1 MQRRTN
7 LLWGFVVLALSL
19 LVLARALG
27 YVPDGML
34 DMILRA
40 SPVLLL
46 LGGLSI
52 LLRNRVPFSGVI
64 ALALSGVVVAGI
76 VTTAYSTRATQ
87 QSTDHQHV
95 IAQELG
101 DNLSLLRLRIQTLDT
116 DVDLLGT
123 LTSSV
128 GGQFVGSSDNRID
141 ISYEELADN
150 SATLTLREVRETGAF
165 PRLETMGRGT
175 LHLELPPN
183 VPLDVE
189 FLGQDGSVVLNMGA
203 TALERLNLT
212 AERGDVVV
220 TLPAYEPLFSVAQE
234 SLGTLTVNN
243 GDLALFIPTNVGA
256 RLTLDRGGSGIQ
268 PQFDP
273 NVYNYLVG
281 DVLEAR
287 NINTAQIVSDY
298 ILRVPRGL
306 IRIEVPS

>member
-27 YVPDGML
+27 YVSDGLL
-34 DMILRA
+34 DLLLRA

-52 LLRNRVPFSGVI
+52 LLRHRVPFSGVI
-64 ALALSGVVVAGI
+64 ALALSGVIVAGI

-87 QSTDHQHV
+87 QSTDQQQV
-95 IAQELG
+95 ISQQLG
-101 DNLSLLRLRIQTLDT
+101 SNLSLLRLRIQTLDT

-150 SATLTLREVRETGAF
+150 SATLTLREVRESGAF
-165 PRLETMGRGT
+165 PLLETMGRGK
-175 LHLELPPN
+175 LNLELPPN

-220 TLPAYEPLFSVAQE
+220 TLPAYEPLFSNLQE

-243 GDLALFIPTNVGA
+243 GNLALFIPTNVGA
-256 RLTLDRGGSGIQ
+256 RLTLDRGGSGVQ

-281 DVLEAR
+281 DILEAR

-298 ILRVPRGL
+298 TLRVPRGL

>member
-7 LLWGFVVLALSL
+7 LLWGFVVLAISL

-27 YVPDGML
+27 YVSDGLL

-52 LLRNRVPFSGVI
+52 LLRNRVPLSGLI
-64 ALALSGVVVAGI
+64 ALALSGVIVAGI

-87 QSTDHQHV
+87 QSTDQQQV

-150 SATLTLREVRETGAF
+150 SATLTLREIRESGAF
-165 PRLETMGRGT
+165 PMLETMGRGS

-189 FLGQDGSVVLNMGA
+189 FLGEDGSVVLNMGA

-220 TLPAYEPLFSVAQE
+220 TLPAYEPLFSVSNE

-243 GDLALFIPTNVGA
+243 GNLAMFIPTNVGA

-273 NVYNYLVG
+273 NLYNYLVG
-281 DVLEAR
+281 DILEAR
-287 NINTAQIVSDY
+287 NINTAQIVSNY
-298 ILRVPRGL
+298 TLRVPRGL
-306 IRIEVPS
+306 IRVEVPS